1 MVPDEDKW
9 SNNIVGGINKLYYI
23 VDGTGGY
30 YLRGKKYTFKK
41 NHFYLLPAYNEL
53 STWSSY
59 ETPESRLNH
68 IFVNF
73 EMIPVIFSKEVVEFN
88 PHDNPILSAALSV
101 FDKIAESAKCN
112 LYTLGDDEMRYLKS
126 TIIYIVN
133 KMITECDVKML
144 DDEILVS
151 ALKKMHKNISED
163 ISIKEIAEE
172 SFMSCCGFI
181 RKFKNALG
189 VTPYAYLKQLR
200 IRTANA
206 LRNEGMTLEQAA
218 EKCGYSDASTLLHAI
233 STESKSIKG
242 K

>member
-1 MVPDEDKW
+1 MDDMSDLFEN
-9 SNNIVGGINKLYYI
+9 SIEES
-23 VDGTGGY
+23 
-30 YLRGKKYTFKK
+30 
-41 NHFYLLPAYNEL
+41 EL
-53 STWSSY
+53 SLEDILAEFHSENDY
-59 ETPESRLNH
+59 ADPEPEDSFSPDPASFDLPMEQVQEDVA
-68 IFVNF
+68 VNPDGSIQQSERF
-73 EMIPVIFSKEVVEFN
+73 PT
-88 PHDNPILSAALSV
+88 AAEIRAYLDSV
-101 FDKIAESAKCN
+101 KDKDF
-112 LYTLGDDEMRYLKS
+112 L
-126 TIIYIVN
+126 
-133 KMITECDVKML
+133 
-144 DDEILVS
+144 
-151 ALKKMHKNISED
+151 NISED

-233 STESKSIKG
+233 SIESKSIKG